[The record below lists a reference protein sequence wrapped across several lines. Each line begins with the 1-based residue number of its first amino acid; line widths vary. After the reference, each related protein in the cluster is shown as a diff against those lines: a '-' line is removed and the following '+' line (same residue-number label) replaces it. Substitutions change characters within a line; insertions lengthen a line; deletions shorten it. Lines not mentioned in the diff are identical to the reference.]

1 MSETKPRRFYG
12 WIVVLGCALM
22 MGTSVGLFVNC
33 NGVFVKPVCED
44 LGFSRGAFTLYSTII
59 NFLGMLMQLYYGNL
73 YRTRRILPIARVAA
87 VVTCASMVGFSFA
100 SKLWHFYALATIFGL
115 SQVPVSMLTIATLVN
130 NWFVDKKGL
139 AAGLAYCGSGVTAAI
154 MTPVLT
160 AVVADHGWRSGY
172 RLLGVLGFVLLF
184 VAVFLLLREKPADMG
199 LLPLGVSADAA
210 DGSAADA
217 TPAQAAVGLTRAEA
231 LKTPVLYMMVFSFAV
246 FTFCNMGMMN
256 HLISYFTDIG
266 YSEGY
271 ASTIVSLVM
280 TVMIGAKI
288 LMGAIFDRVGALWT
302 AALTGS
308 FLVCSLLM
316 LTFAGASP
324 VIPFVFACFYGFGS
338 STGTVPLNFLLTEN
352 FGSRDFAA
360 LYSLVSMMSGIFSS
374 LGPSLVGAMYDLLGS
389 YSRIWPG
396 LLALVCLA
404 AVTLV
409 TATLMASRRNYNPAA
424 IHKRKG

>member
-1 MSETKPRRFYG
+1 MSQEKPRRFYG
-12 WIVVLGCALM
+12 WMVVLGCALM

-59 NFLGMLMQLYYGNL
+59 NFLGMFMQLYYGNL

-87 VVTCASMVGFSFA
+87 VVTCLTMVGFSFA
-100 SKLWHFYALATIFGL
+100 SRLWHFYALATVFGL
-115 SQVPVSMLTIATLVN
+115 TQAPVSMLTIATLVN

-160 AVVADHGWRSGY
+160 AVVSDYGWRVGY
-172 RLLGVLGFVLLF
+172 RLLGGLGFALLF

-199 LLPLGVSADAA
+199 LLPLGVSPEQTGDETA
-210 DGSAADA
+210 A
-217 TPAQAAVGLTRAEA
+217 TPAQTAVGLTRAEA

-271 ASTIVSLVM
+271 ASTVVSLVM

-302 AALTGS
+302 SVLTGS
-308 FLVCSLLM
+308 FLFFSLL
-316 LTFAGASP
+316 LLNFAGSSA

-338 STGTVPLNFLLTEN
+338 STGTVPLNFLLSEN
-352 FGSRDFAA
+352 FGGRDFAA
-360 LYSLVSMMSGIFSS
+360 IYSLVSMMSGIFSS
-374 LGPSLVGAMYDLLGS
+374 FGPTLVGTLYDHLGS

-396 LLALVCLA
+396 LLALVTLA
-404 AVTLV
+404 A
-409 TATLMASRRNYNPAA
+409 ATLIAATVLASRKNYNPAA
-424 IHKRKG
+424 IHKRH